1 MSEEVKPNLKKV
13 VVAKVMSILKLDDD
27 GRLDRFYDKQIKIFK
42 DFIKNIKN
50 NSGTLEVKFDQD
62 CDKLNDDIQ
71 DAKEALDDAYAAI
84 KPEDVANNE
93 SMKAF
98 GLVYWTNIEE
108 KERVVTALEEKLEK
122 VIKLYEE
129 GVKERSK
136 KIAMY
141 EARIAKISEVA

>member
-27 GRLDRFYDKQIKIFK
+27 GRLDKFYDKQIKIFK

-98 GLVYWTNIEE
+98 GLVYWENIEE
-108 KERVVTALEEKLEK
+108 KERVITALEEKLEK

-141 EARIAKISEVA
+141 EARIAKIREVA

>member
-1 MSEEVKPNLKKV
+1 MSEEVKPSLKKV

-98 GLVYWTNIEE
+98 GLVYWENIEE

-122 VIKLYEE
+122 VKKLYEE
-129 GVKERSK
+129 GVKERSE

>member
-1 MSEEVKPNLKKV
+1 MSEEVKPSLKKV

-122 VIKLYEE
+122 VKELYEK
-129 GVKERSK
+129 GVKERNE

>member
-1 MSEEVKPNLKKV
+1 MSEEVKPSLKKV

-27 GRLDRFYDKQIKIFK
+27 GRLDKFYDKQIKIFK

-122 VIKLYEE
+122 VKELYEK
-129 GVKERSK
+129 GVKERNE

>member
-1 MSEEVKPNLKKV
+1 MSEEVKPSLKKV

-98 GLVYWTNIEE
+98 GLVYWENIEE
-108 KERVVTALEEKLEK
+108 KERVVKALEEKLEK
-122 VIKLYEE
+122 VKKLYEE
-129 GVKERSK
+129 GVKERSEK
-136 KIAMY
+136 MAMY